1 MITTQMPK
9 VKVHFSLVLYTFI
22 CLFTGFI
29 KDFSIIILILLF
41 HELGH
46 IIFIKVFKGKIKC
59 INLSLIGGL
68 MDIET
73 ENKSLIQALLINFG
87 RPY

>member
-9 VKVHFSLVLYTFI
+9 VKVHLSLVLYSFV
-22 CLFTGFI
+22 CLFSGFI

-46 IIFIKVFKGKIKC
+46 IIFIKAFKGKINC
-59 INLSLIGGL
+59 INLSLIGVL

-73 ENKSLIQALLINFG
+73 KNKSLFPTLLINFG
-87 RPY
+87 RPS